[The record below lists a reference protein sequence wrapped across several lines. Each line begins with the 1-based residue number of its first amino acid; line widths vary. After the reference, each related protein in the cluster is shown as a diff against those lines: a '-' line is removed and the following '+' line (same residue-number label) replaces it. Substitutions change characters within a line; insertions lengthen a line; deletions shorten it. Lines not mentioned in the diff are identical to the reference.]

1 MDATK
6 NIVTRFAPSPTGLL
20 HAGNYRTAVFA
31 YLFARKHKGEFIV
44 RIEDTDRERSKPEYE
59 ADIFDALKW
68 LSLEED
74 TRYRQSEH
82 HPRHEKELHRLIESG
97 MAYVSKE
104 APREEGGPSF
114 AKTSKDKREEVI
126 RFRNPNTSLTFEDAI
141 RGPIT
146 FDTTELG
153 DFVIAKSHTEPVFH
167 FAVVVDDWDEG
178 VTHVIRGEDH
188 ISNTPRQILIQKA
201 LGAPTP
207 IYAHLPLV
215 LGPDRAKL
223 SKRRG
228 ARPLLAYR
236 ELGYFP
242 EAILNYT
249 ALLGWHPQG
258 DKEVL
263 SKEELIELFDVSRI
277 QRGGAMF
284 DEVKLAWLNHEHGKL
299 LSAEEY
305 SFRLANFLKAR
316 GKEAPLYLLKAAPML
331 KERAQTLLEA
341 AELLKAGECAFFDAA
356 GPYEAELL
364 ARGAK
369 APAEAVRTHLEAV
382 LQMLKELHEGSWS
395 AAGVKEAIFPYAT
408 EHGRASVL
416 WPLRIALSG
425 REKSADPFTIAGLI
439 GKEETLKRLAHAL
452 TLL

>member
-1 MDATK
+1 MRDMSAM
-6 NIVTRFAPSPTGLL
+6 NAQHPITRFAPSPTGLL

-59 ADIFDALKW
+59 ADIYEALKW

-82 HPRHEKELHRLIESG
+82 HPRHEEELRRLIESG

-104 APREEGGPSF
+104 APREGGGG
-114 AKTSKDKREEVI
+114 REEVI
-126 RFRNPNTSLTFEDAI
+126 RFRNPNIPLAFEDAI
-141 RGPIT
+141 RGTIT

-153 DFVIAKSHTEPVFH
+153 DFVIAKSHTEPIFH

-178 VTHVIRGEDH
+178 ITHVMRGEDH

-228 ARPLLAYR
+228 ARPLLEYR

-249 ALLGWHPQG
+249 ALLGWHPSG
-258 DKEVL
+258 EKEVL
-263 SKEELIELFDVSRI
+263 SKEELIELFDLSRI
-277 QRGGAMF
+277 QKGGAMF
-284 DEVKLAWLNHEHGKL
+284 DEVKLAWFNHEHGKR
-299 LSAEEY
+299 LSPEEY
-305 SFRLANFLKAR
+305 SFRLSAFLKGC
-316 GKEAPLYLLKAAPML
+316 GKDAPAYLLKAAPML
-331 KERAQTLLEA
+331 TERAQTLLEA
-341 AELLKAGECAFFDAA
+341 AELLEAGECAFFEAA
-356 GPYEAELL
+356 SPYEAEILT
-364 ARGAK
+364 RGAK
-369 APAEAVRTHLEAV
+369 APPEAVRTHLEAV
-382 LQMLKELHEGSWS
+382 LKMLKEIHEDSWS
-395 AAGVKEAIFPYAT
+395 AAGVKEAIFPYASAQ
-408 EHGRASVL
+408 GRASVL
-416 WPLRIALSG
+416 WPLRISLSG

-439 GKEETLKRLAHAL
+439 GKDETLSRIAEAL
-452 TLL
+452 KKI